1 MELITKVNFS
11 IKGRT
16 TEELENYSEMS
27 ISGAAAIGQSSMIK
41 PNQLLYL
48 QLISYLENRARW
60 YIDSGETQLNS
71 SPLNLLSKDT
81 KKDPTATPHHSNYSH
96 HYIKSISLAVLALFT
111 FWWWYHSIWLCGFVM
126 DIINT
131 KHLYPPFP
139 NHRSRQ
145 KHTLTRCETSECVI
159 SAMKNVTYL
168 SNARSTFVLPKK
180 YQRHE
185 KLMYLIER

>member
-1 MELITKVNFS
+1 L
-11 IKGRT
+11 
-16 TEELENYSEMS
+16 S
-27 ISGAAAIGQSSMIK
+27 ISGAAAIGQRSMFK
-41 PNQLLYL
+41 PNEFFYL
-48 QLISYLENRARW
+48 QLITYLEKRARW

-71 SPLNLLSKDT
+71 KPMNLLSKVP
-81 KKDPTATPHHSNYSH
+81 KKDPSATPHHSNYFH

-126 DIINT
+126 DINNT
-131 KHLYPPFP
+131 KHLYPPFS

-145 KHTLTRCETSECVI
+145 KHTLTKCETSECVI

-168 SNARSTFVLPKK
+168 SNTRSTFVLPKK
-180 YQRHE
+180 YQKHE